1 MNRNNHGYDL
11 MGKNEKE
18 IKSQNREKEK
28 ENTKIK
34 FLLPN
39 LLVIEC
45 HKENDLWIWLY
56 VESVRWIT
64 LHTEQKSNLESEL
77 QFKNQK

>member
-45 HKENDLWIWLY
+45 HKENDLWI
-56 VESVRWIT
+56 
-64 LHTEQKSNLESEL
+64 
-77 QFKNQK
+77 